1 METGYDCWLGYRP
14 LADAEV
20 RTRWARA
27 CRRVAVSGSSDVL
40 QNALAEALSGLSRLL
55 SVRSVEVAEHT
66 PDPHVL
72 IAGPGSRHAAAALR
86 AAGVGGVV
94 GAAGVAG
101 VAGMAGAAP
110 GEEAFVLRADD
121 GPGPRVL
128 ITGTSDAACLHGVFG
143 FLRLLQTGG
152 DIAGPGVVERTANRL
167 RMIDHWDNL
176 DGSVE
181 RGYAGRSIFFDRGD
195 IVPDLRR
202 VRDYARMLASTG
214 VNAIAINNVNVGKGG
229 AQLLTAR
236 LLPRVAGLAAVFRG
250 YGVRLFLS
258 VDFASPVLLDALA
271 TTDPLDEAVRHW
283 WAAKAA
289 QVYGWIPDLGGFLVK
304 ADSERTPGPAAA
316 GRSPADG
323 ANMLAAALRPFGGA
337 VIWRAFVYNCEQD
350 WRDAATDR
358 AKAAFDTFA
367 PLDGTFAANV
377 ILQVKHGPMDFQV
390 REPPAPLL
398 DALTR
403 TSRLAEL
410 QITQEYT
417 GQQKDLC
424 FLVSQWSAVLSSQA
438 RRGGRAATLAELVS
452 GRPDGLPYG
461 GVAGVANVGDDATW
475 TGNILAQANLYGF
488 GRLAWDPPLAPEVIA
503 REWVTQSFGP
513 SPPVVATITEMLLAS
528 WQIYE
533 SYTAPLGVGWMV
545 TPGSHYGPD
554 VEGYEYSRWGT
565 YHRADRDGVGV
576 DRTAR
581 SGTGYT
587 RQYGDEQARRY
598 EDAGTCP
605 DELLLFFHHV
615 GYQHLLQ
622 SGQTVIQ
629 HIYDS
634 HFDGAERAR
643 WLLDRWSSLAG
654 HLDAIRF
661 AQVKARLEMQ
671 VANAAQWRDV
681 VNSYFYRK
689 SGIPDARGRRIY

>member
-1 METGYDCWLGYRP
+1 MGVETGYDCWLGYRP
-14 LADAEV
+14 VADAGT
-20 RTRWARA
+20 RARWAEL
-27 CRRVAVSGSSDVL
+27 CRRVALSGSSDVL
-40 QNALAEALSGLSRLL
+40 ENALSEARFGLSRLL
-55 SVRSVEVAEHT
+55 SVRSLEVTERT
-66 PDPHVL
+66 REPHVL
-72 IAGPGSRHAAAALR
+72 IAGPGSRQAAAAL
-86 AAGVGGVV
+86 
-94 GAAGVAG
+94 GAVPIPPDED
-101 VAGMAGAAP
+101 VCL
-110 GEEAFVLRADD
+110 LRVDD
-121 GPGPRVL
+121 GARLRRVL
-128 ITGTSDAACLHGVFG
+128 ITGTSDAACLHGAFH

-152 DIAGPGVVERTANRL
+152 GLTGQVVERAANRL

-202 VRDYARMLASTG
+202 VRDYARMLASIA
-214 VNAIAINNVNVGKGG
+214 VNALAINNVNVGESG
-229 AQLLTAR
+229 AQLLTPR
-236 LLPRVAGLAAVFRG
+236 LLRRVADLAAVFRG

-271 TTDPLDEAVRHW
+271 STDPLDEAVRRW
-283 WAAKAA
+283 WAATAA
-289 QVYGWIPDLGGFLVK
+289 QVYRWIPDLGGFLVK
-304 ADSERTPGPAAA
+304 ADSERTAGPAAA

-323 ANMLAAALRPFGGA
+323 ANMLAAALRPFGGT
-337 VIWRAFVYNCEQD
+337 VIWRTFVYNCEQD

-367 PLDGTFAANV
+367 PLDGTFDANV
-377 ILQVKHGPMDFQV
+377 ILQVKYGPMDFQV

-398 DALTR
+398 DGITR

-424 FLVSQWSAVLSSQA
+424 FLVSQWSDVLATESS
-438 RRGGRAATLAELVS
+438 RSGRAATLAELVS
-452 GRPDGLPYG
+452 GHPDGLAHG
-461 GVAGVANVGDDATW
+461 GLAGVANVGDDVTW

-488 GRLAWDPPLAPEVIA
+488 GRLAWNPCLAPEEIA
-503 REWVTQSFGP
+503 REWVMLTFGS
-513 SPPVVATITEMLLAS
+513 SPLVTATITEMLLAS

-545 TPGSHYGPD
+545 TPGIHYGPD
-554 VEGYEYSRWGT
+554 IDGYEYSRWGT
-565 YHRADRDGVGV
+565 YHRADRDGVGM
-576 DRTAR
+576 DRTVR

-587 RQYGDEQARRY
+587 GQYGDEQARLY
-598 EDAGTCP
+598 EDPGTCP

-615 GYQHLLQ
+615 GYQHRLR

-634 HFDGAERAR
+634 HFDGAERAK
-643 WLLDRWSSLAG
+643 WLLDRWCSLAG

-689 SGIPDARGRRIY
+689 SGVPDARGRLIY